1 MLEAIFTPSHSGL
14 RIMESRHS
22 DFPIKLGKLDVD
34 VSIFPESHDSEERI
48 LTWMLRPLGTISK
61 RLLKRVTFKLT

>member
-1 MLEAIFTPSHSGL
+1 
-14 RIMESRHS
+14 MESRSS

-61 RLLKRVTFKLT
+61 RLLERVIFKLT